1 MAKIIERPDSDNV
14 VKVKTKT
21 KVQKTTQAYK
31 WWEANSKREL
41 AAQLLDTVAFLKE
54 RQQSRYRQAGIYAR
68 MYGNMPLLNLF
79 GSNYGAMQTKGAL
92 PVDRPTMNVVQSCV
106 DTLTSRITQA
116 KPSPRFLTDNG
127 DYKER
132 KLAKQLNQFVAG
144 ELYQTKAYQLGEYV
158 LRDAEVF
165 GTGCLKTYETPN
177 KRVGLERVLLTELLV
192 DPNDALYG
200 NPRQLFQLKLIDRSV
215 LSTIFPEYRSDIA
228 KAEQAYP
235 DNSGDAQKTASDQVM
250 VAEAWHLPS
259 GDESGDGRH
268 VIACTSGIIFDE
280 EWEKDK
286 FPFTFL
292 HYSNPI
298 LGFWGQGLAE
308 QLMGT
313 QVEINKLLMTIS
325 KSINL
330 VGVPR
335 VFVEDGSRVV
345 KSHLNNEVG
354 AIVTYQGTK
363 PEYEV
368 APCVPQELYAQLERL
383 VQYSYQQSGVSAL
396 SAAAQKPA
404 GLNSGEAIR
413 NYDDLQSDRFAALV
427 RRYDNFFIDLAYQ
440 ITDLA
445 KDIAIRDGKYET
457 VYPDKNSAKQIDLP
471 DLKELDDPF
480 VIQCFDTS
488 SLPRDPAGRISAI
501 TERMQAGL
509 ISPDEGR
516 RLLGD
521 LDLEQYDKLANAA
534 EERILQILDEIV
546 EDGKYTPPD
555 PFMALDIAEQ
565 RVTQYYNLYMS
576 AKLSE
581 DRAQKLRDFFSQLQ
595 QLKQQAMAG
604 AVPPPMPGQQPAQ
617 PGQQP
622 GGAIAVP
629 QQPPASDLMPI
640 AG

>member
-1 MAKIIERPDSDNV
+1 MAKIIDRPDGEKV
-14 VKVKTKT
+14 IKVKTKT
-21 KVQKTTQAYK
+21 KSQNTSQAYK
-31 WWEANSKREL
+31 WWEANSKKEL
-41 AAQLLDTVAFLKE
+41 AQQALDTVGFLKE
-54 RQQSRYRQAGIYAR
+54 RQQERYRKAGIYAR

-79 GSNYGAMQTKGAL
+79 GANFASIQGKNYL

-106 DTLTSRITQA
+106 DTLVSRITQA
-116 KPSPRFLTDNG
+116 KPSPRFLTDAG
-127 DYKER
+127 DYRER

-144 ELYQTKAYQLGEYV
+144 EFYQTKAYQVGEYV

-165 GTGCLKTYETPN
+165 GTGCVKVYETPD
-177 KRVGLERVLLTELLV
+177 KKVGLERVLLTELLT

-215 LSTIFPEYRSDIA
+215 LSSIFPEYKSDIA
-228 KAEQAYP
+228 KAEQAFP
-235 DNSGDAQKTASDQVM
+235 DNSADAQKTAADQVM
-250 VAEAWHLPS
+250 VAECWHLPS
-259 GDESGDGRH
+259 GPDSGDGRH
-268 VIACTSGIIFDE
+268 VIVCTSGVILDE

-286 FPFTFL
+286 FPFVFL
-292 HYSNPI
+292 HYSNPV

-313 QVEINKLLMTIS
+313 QVEINKLLMTIT

-345 KSHLNNEVG
+345 KAHLNNEIG

-368 APCVPQELYAQLERL
+368 APCVPAELYAQLERL

-427 RRYDNFFIDLAYQ
+427 RRYDNYYIDLAYQ
-440 ITDLA
+440 ITDKAIEIA
-445 KDIAIRDGKYET
+445 KRDGKYET
-457 VYPDKNSAKQIDLP
+457 VYPNKNSSKTIDLP
-471 DLKELDDPF
+471 DLKELENPF

-488 SLPRDPAGRISAI
+488 SLPRDPAGRVQAI
-501 TERMQAGL
+501 IERMQAGL

-555 PFMALDIAEQ
+555 PFMLLPLAEE

-576 AKLSE
+576 ANLSE
-581 DRAQKLRDFFSQLQ
+581 DRAQKLRDFFSQI
-595 QLKQQAMAG
+595 QLLKGQAQAGAMAQAG
-604 AVPPPMPGQQPAQ
+604 AAPGAQASVPAQ
-617 PGQQP
+617 
-622 GGAIAVP
+622 P
-629 QQPPASDLMPI
+629 QQPPVSDMMPI